1 MQVVVL
7 PDRPIEAHG
16 SSGMTLHP
24 LPAPPGDPQRH
35 IVVVELAQ
43 GGRIGR
49 HPAVGWQVFVVM
61 SGAGEVAGSDGVRVP
76 ITVGEA
82 AVWEPGEQHE
92 TTTRDGLVATILESE
107 DAPDLAGFVR
117 RG

>member
-1 MQVVVL
+1 M
-7 PDRPIEAHG
+7 
-16 SSGMTLHP
+16 
-24 LPAPPGDPQRH
+24 
-35 IVVVELAQ
+35 
-43 GGRIGR
+43 
-49 HPAVGWQVFVVM
+49 
-61 SGAGEVAGSDGVRVP
+61 VRVP